1 MRTFDIL
8 LTGRTLPGFEANGA
22 VAALAGMLRVPEDKA
37 RELLAGRETVVKRGI
52 TEDQLPPYV
61 EALRKCGAEVRARE
75 QGPDTVKCPACGAEQ
90 PPRNLCRACGADMKR
105 FAAAQEAAKNPPKQK
120 AVEAVSTTGR
130 AAVQMTSEPP
140 LYRRT
145 FFISFLFFFFLTPYW
160 GWKVMTDAEF
170 GKIARSFGALVL
182 IGFTVQLVMLV
193 NDVRKHGWLGE
204 DEPVLKALRYA
215 IDTRKQVDEFT
226 LANSRFPDR
235 GEISIGEKPGS
246 VESVEVGPRGRV
258 RVVLG
263 ADVER
268 APGGWVVLTPYLND
282 KGGWTWEC
290 QLAGIDEPL
299 LAKQCTMN
307 P

>member
-1 MRTFDIL
+1 MRTFDIV
-8 LTGRTLPGFEANGA
+8 LTGRALPGFEASGVA
-22 VAALAGMLRVPEDKA
+22 AALAGMLRVPEEKA
-37 RELLAGRETVVKRGI
+37 RELLAGRETVIKRGI
-52 TEDQLPPYV
+52 PEDQLPPYV

-105 FAAAQEAAKNPPKQK
+105 FAAAQEAAKNPPKK
-120 AVEAVSTTGR
+120 AVQVAS
-130 AAVQMTSEPP
+130 AAATVAAPVYPETP
-140 LYRRT
+140 LYRRN
-145 FFISFLFFFFLTPYW
+145 FLISFLFFFFLPPYW

-170 GKIARSFGALVL
+170 GKIARAFGGVVL
-182 IGFTVQLVMLV
+182 IGSTVQLFILA
-193 NDVRKHGWLGE
+193 NDIRKHGWLGE
-204 DEPVLKALRYA
+204 DDPVFKALTYA

-235 GEISIGEKPGS
+235 GEIITGEKPGS
-246 VESVEVGPRGRV
+246 VESIEVGPRGRV

>member
-1 MRTFDIL
+1 
-8 LTGRTLPGFEANGA
+8 
-22 VAALAGMLRVPEDKA
+22 
-37 RELLAGRETVVKRGI
+37 
-52 TEDQLPPYV
+52 
-61 EALRKCGAEVRARE
+61 
-75 QGPDTVKCPACGAEQ
+75 
-90 PPRNLCRACGADMKR
+90 MKR
-105 FAAAQEAAKNPPKQK
+105 FAAAQEAAKNPPKTPVQ
-120 AVEAVSTTGR
+120 AASSAATVASPMDAEA
-130 AAVQMTSEPP
+130 P

-145 FFISFLFFFFLTPYW
+145 WLISFLFFFFLPPYW
-160 GWKVMTDAEF
+160 GWKLMTDTEF

-182 IGFTVQLVMLV
+182 IASSVQLFILA
-193 NDVRKHGWLGE
+193 NEIRKHGWLGE

-226 LANSRFPDR
+226 LANSRFPER
-235 GEISIGEKPGS
+235 GEISVGEKPGS
-246 VESVEVGPRGRV
+246 VDTVEVGPRGRV

-268 APGGWVVLTPYLND
+268 APGGWVVLTPFLND